1 MSELRELLGLRK
13 VRAVA
18 DYQFGRGVG
27 VQLFP
32 DGVELTF
39 SPRTGRVRHVYL
51 EGRLLATVRPSDG
64 LLALAID
71 GARRLLK
78 HLPPPKMRVI
88 VERGQLLVAEGR
100 DVKARWVKYAD
111 PDIRPGDEVLVVDA
125 ADRLLAV
132 GKAVLSGVEMLSF
145 KVGLAVKVR
154 RGVGREEAEPKGS

>member
-1 MSELRELLGLRK
+1 MSELRALLGLRR

-27 VQLFP
+27 AQLFP
-32 DGVELTF
+32 DNVELTF

-64 LLALAID
+64 LLALTID
-71 GARRLLK
+71 GARRLLRT
-78 HLPPPKMRVI
+78 LPPPRMRVV
-88 VERGQLLVAEGR
+88 VERGWPLVVEGR
-100 DVKARWVKYAD
+100 DVKASWVKYAD
-111 PDIRPGDEVLVVDA
+111 PDIRPGDEVLVVDT

-132 GKAVLSGVEMLSF
+132 GRAVLSGVEMLSF

-154 RGVGREEAEPKGS
+154 RGVGREEAESKGG